1 MEKSNGSRYSFSDF
15 VATVSRWKRRI
26 ALSVLAVTVVAAG
39 VSFLLPRWYTSSV
52 SLLPPKNP
60 GLSGL
65 GGLLGGVG
73 GAGPS
78 IVRQLGSL
86 RALGA
91 APGTADLYSY
101 IAILKSRTLLERVVE
116 EFDLITVYGIK
127 NNSILDAVE
136 ELLSNVNFV
145 VNEEGTLI
153 IDVSDRDPQRAAAMA
168 NYFAKILD
176 EHNRELSVR
185 EARGHRQFIEARV
198 EQNLADLKQAEENLK
213 EFQQQHGMVA
223 VSEQVQGSMSALADL
238 YATREKKALEVNLMR
253 RILGENNPLL
263 SSALLELKE
272 LDAKLQNVP
281 DQGVAYLRLYREFIV
296 QQRLFETLL
305 PLLEQAKVE
314 ENRSTPTLM
323 VLDSAVVP
331 ELPSKPRKRII
342 VLVFFLLSLIV
353 STSVAVF
360 VDRLERLRTTH
371 PAEYDKL
378 QRGWREL
385 FRWKK

>member
-1 MEKSNGSRYSFSDF
+1 
-15 VATVSRWKRRI
+15 
-26 ALSVLAVTVVAAG
+26 
-39 VSFLLPRWYTSSV
+39 LLPRWYTSSV

-168 NYFAKILD
+168 NYFAKVLD

-223 VSEQVQGSMSALADL
+223 VSEQAQGSMSALADL
-238 YATREKKALEVNLMR
+238 YAAREKKALEVNLMR

-263 SSALLELKE
+263 ISALLELKE

-342 VLVFFLLSLIV
+342 VLVFILLSLIV

-360 VDRLERLRTTH
+360 VGRLERMRATH

-378 QRGWREL
+378 LRGWREL

>member
-1 MEKSNGSRYSFSDF
+1 MAQSSSSSYSFSDF
-15 VATVSRWKRRI
+15 IATVSRWKRQI
-26 ALSVLAVTVVAAG
+26 ALSVLAVTVVAVG

-127 NNSILDAVE
+127 KNSILDAVE

-153 IDVSDRDPQRAAAMA
+153 IEVADRDPQRAAAMA
-168 NYFAKILD
+168 NYFAKVLD

-198 EQNLADLKQAEENLK
+198 EQNLADLKRAEENLK
-213 EFQQQHGMVA
+213 EFQQKHGMVA
-223 VSEQVQGSMSALADL
+223 VSEQAQGSMSALADL
-238 YATREKKALEVNLMR
+238 YAAREKKALEVNLMK

-263 SSALLELKE
+263 ISALLELKE

-360 VDRLERLRTTH
+360 VSRLERMRATH

-378 QRGWREL
+378 LRGWREL